1 MISGPWTSLSIRAI
15 YPRTDEPLRK
25 ESEDMRIALTKDVKS
40 RLQRELKKAQ
50 RLNNLRLYEM
60 GNLY

>member
-1 MISGPWTSLSIRAI
+1 
-15 YPRTDEPLRK
+15 
-25 ESEDMRIALTKDVKS
+25 MRIALTKDVKS